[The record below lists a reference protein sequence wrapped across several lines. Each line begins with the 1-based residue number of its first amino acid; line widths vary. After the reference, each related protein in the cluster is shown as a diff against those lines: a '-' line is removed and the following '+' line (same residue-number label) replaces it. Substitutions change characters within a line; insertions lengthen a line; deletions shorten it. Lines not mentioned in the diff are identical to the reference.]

1 MSNLEIN
8 WTVEETVYLSPEQ
21 LDICQMKANA
31 KTINDIYLK
40 YHVNEQAQL
49 SAICHTIRG
58 IKWSPHVETGGNF
71 PYMTPMDTHL
81 FKKEI
86 EDNCLDMDCL
96 RTIDGLE
103 LAFQLKQK
111 RFYRG
116 LKIAHWCCQHYK
128 LNKKVQDTLNSI
140 CPNSIPSFQWLNGFC
155 EANQI
160 KIKTGERLEDARRR
174 FCNIIAVTKF
184 FTMHGPKI
192 CQIDK
197 RLLWNID
204 ETSSACTKRFKV
216 LINEGCHFAPSV
228 IEKDYNH
235 ITAILPFNA
244 SGDRLEPFVILPNT
258 NFLPPE
264 LDEFEAFLCTQ
275 KSGWMNKRIFLI
287 FCIWL
292 TSKLNNYRANHLPSQ
307 MFDNE
312 IIILMDNHPS
322 RINPLALRFLQKH
335 NISVITFPA
344 HCTHLLQP
352 FDVAVARSF
361 KSLMQSIQFTKKAN
375 DKIKAFPTKAAQA
388 RFKILYLI
396 TSAWRSV
403 SKDTLIE
410 GFKKPGLANPYDP
423 SKSYTNDLCNKT
435 ILPVDNRRRQVN
447 QFGCQCI
454 TSNDIIIQM
463 YNKIEKTHFNNINQL
478 PPFHYTD
485 SIFTNISKFDKE
497 GFALMDL
504 PPLFVKIGP
513 NNYSRVLY

>member
-1 MSNLEIN
+1 
-8 WTVEETVYLSPEQ
+8 
-21 LDICQMKANA
+21 
-31 KTINDIYLK
+31 
-40 YHVNEQAQL
+40 
-49 SAICHTIRG
+49 
-58 IKWSPHVETGGNF
+58 
-71 PYMTPMDTHL
+71 
-81 FKKEI
+81 
-86 EDNCLDMDCL
+86 
-96 RTIDGLE
+96 
-103 LAFQLKQK
+103 
-111 RFYRG
+111 
-116 LKIAHWCCQHYK
+116 
-128 LNKKVQDTLNSI
+128 
-140 CPNSIPSFQWLNGFC
+140 
-155 EANQI
+155 
-160 KIKTGERLEDARRR
+160 
-174 FCNIIAVTKF
+174 
-184 FTMHGPKI
+184 
-192 CQIDK
+192 
-197 RLLWNID
+197 
-204 ETSSACTKRFKV
+204 
-216 LINEGCHFAPSV
+216 
-228 IEKDYNH
+228 
-235 ITAILPFNA
+235 
-244 SGDRLEPFVILPNT
+244 
-258 NFLPPE
+258 
-264 LDEFEAFLCTQ
+264 
-275 KSGWMNKRIFLI
+275 MNKRIFLI

-292 TSKLNNYRANHLPSQ
+292 TSKLNIYRANHLPSQ

-344 HCTHLLQP
+344 HCTLLLQP

-375 DKIKAFPTKAAQA
+375 DKAFPTKTAQA

-485 SIFTNISKFDKE
+485 SIFTKISKFDKE